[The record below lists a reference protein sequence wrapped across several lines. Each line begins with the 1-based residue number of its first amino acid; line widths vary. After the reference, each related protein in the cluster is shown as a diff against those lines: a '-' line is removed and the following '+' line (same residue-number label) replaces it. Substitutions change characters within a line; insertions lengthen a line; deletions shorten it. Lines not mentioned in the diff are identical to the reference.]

1 VNRVRRHQNRIIM
14 DDAELIPLATCA
26 DVRAG
31 YPFRGPI
38 EELAS
43 GSVRVVQMKDVHP
56 QDGLDWSRAVR
67 TELPGRKPPDWLQAG
82 DLLFVPR
89 GNHFFAACVDT
100 PPGPAVCGPHLFHL
114 RVRPGAGLL
123 PAFLAWQINQPP
135 WQRQLH
141 AAAEG
146 SSQLSIR
153 IGELEAL
160 GMAVPA
166 IAQQERIVALA
177 DAVRQERR
185 LLERLQRNREQELAA
200 IAHRLAQGAGRGGPR
215 TAKT

>member
-1 VNRVRRHQNRIIM
+1 M
-14 DDAELIPLATCA
+14 DDAELMPLAACA

-38 EELAS
+38 EDSAS
-43 GSVRVVQMKDVHP
+43 GPVRVAQMKDVHLH
-56 QDGLDWSRAVR
+56 DGLDWTRAVR
-67 TELPGRKPPDWLQAG
+67 TALPGRKKPDWLQAG

-89 GNHFFAACVDT
+89 GNRFFAACIDA

-123 PAFLAWQINQPP
+123 PAFLAWLINQPP

-160 GMAVPA
+160 GIAVPA
-166 IAQQERIVALA
+166 LARQERIIALA
-177 DAVRQERR
+177 DAARQERR
-185 LLERLQRNREQELAA
+185 LLERLQRNREQEMAA
-200 IAHRLAQGAGRGGPR
+200 IAQLLARRAAPPAQAAAGEAGTPPP
-215 TAKT
+215 